1 MQGMS
6 WYLEHIDW
14 LYTIIYQNDF
24 FFFDLWSIVHCW
36 SGFVLYISLKA
47 LHAKK
52 PLLILLCIL
61 FIYNVMEVLF
71 IYFALNIFKPET
83 VNNQFTDIIIGMLG
97 GMIGFLI
104 LRFSSLNKKTQIR
117 NLNLFTIFLASIT
130 YAWLW
135 VGFYQYDYNQE
146 FYNSPG
152 INIGAFVFWVLGAF
166 ATIWFSTLIRLSN
179 IWLKWLVIWALY
191 LVCLF
196 AVEYFGFVIL
206 SLHESSKANAQP
218 LLFGLIHGTP
228 VLHFVYAFSPFFTIS
243 IYKGLQVLLFKAANV
258 EKSQLKK
265 ANASKHR
272 DTDLQ
277 QITLQSNK

>member
-1 MQGMS
+1 MS
-6 WYLEHIDW
+6 WHFEHADW
-14 LYTIIYQNDF
+14 LYTKIYQNEF

-47 LHAKK
+47 FHAKK
-52 PLLILLCIL
+52 PLSILLCIL
-61 FIYNVMEVLF
+61 FVYNVFEVLF
-71 IYFALNIFKPET
+71 NYFSSNIFEVET
-83 VNNQFTDIIIGMLG
+83 IKDQITDIIMGMLG

-104 LRFSSLNKKTQIR
+104 LRFNSLNKKTQIG
-117 NLNLFTIFLASIT
+117 NLDLFAIFLASVT

-135 VGFYQYDYNQE
+135 VGFYRYDYNQE
-146 FYNSPG
+146 FYNSAG

-166 ATIWFSTLIRLSN
+166 ATIWVSTLIRLSN
-179 IWLKWLVIWALY
+179 IWLKWLVVWTTY

-218 LLFGLIHGTP
+218 LLFGLIHGTS
-228 VLHFVYAFSPFFTIS
+228 VLHFVYVFSPFFTIS
-243 IYKGLQVLLFKAANV
+243 IYIGLKALLLKALNV

-265 ANASKHR
+265 TNASKHR
-272 DTDLQ
+272 NVDLQ
-277 QITLQSNK
+277 QITWKSSRL